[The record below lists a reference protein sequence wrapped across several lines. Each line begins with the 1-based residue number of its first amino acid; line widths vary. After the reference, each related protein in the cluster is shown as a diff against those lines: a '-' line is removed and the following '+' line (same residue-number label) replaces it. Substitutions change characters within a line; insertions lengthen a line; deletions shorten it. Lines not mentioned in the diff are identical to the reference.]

1 MTWTYDAADLSEDDA
16 TGRRTIIRLVIGD
29 TDTTDQQLQDEEIDY
44 FLDTNDDALPATSK
58 QCVLALIAKYSR
70 EVDTW
75 MGHTR
80 VERSQRVR
88 NYKALLEKLEND
100 ISRLVASMRA
110 GGLTL
115 SEKDSDRSDSDAVQ
129 PFFRRD
135 MDNDLTRPSVASL
148 ED

>member
-1 MTWTYDAADLSEDDA
+1 MTWTYDSSALSESTA
-16 TGRRTIIRLVIGD
+16 AGRRYIIRLIIGD

-44 FLDTNDDALPATSK
+44 FLDSNDDALYATSK

-88 NYKALLEKLEND
+88 NYKNLLEKLESD
-100 ISRLVASMRA
+100 ITRLLAVMRV
-110 GGLTL
+110 GGLVV
-115 SEKDSDRSDSDAVQ
+115 SEKVSDLTDSDAVQ
-129 PFFRRD
+129 PFFSRD
-135 MDNDLTRPSVASL
+135 MDSHLTRPSL
-148 ED
+148 DREE